1 MGTSKKLVLALLVSL
16 MMVLA
21 LGIGLVPS
29 RSVDT
34 AGAADQ
40 DGRIDMVDLLNQIL
54 GIQQVGEITLLSGLE
69 GAIVKTPS
77 DNAATPPIVVPVQAV
92 LAGGD
97 GTETVHFAAQTPD
110 QTPWTEPDLWVG
122 DDSQVSGP
130 VGSDV
135 GYAGLL
141 DIGAGFYESGLA
153 NIQKT
158 ILIYALINAS
168 QAKAEISLQYE
179 STNAREEAVG
189 LTLEQTDASV
199 DVDDNAIPDDL
210 FNEVGP
216 GELWVSTQ
224 SVDGNG
230 RTVVAVN
237 LDDTGLGE
245 KAVGTYSVQ
254 VGENIQVT
262 APNADALEAE
272 GLLESGESAMLV
284 VEVVDDLAALLD
296 RVDGVDSPLARQGW
310 ADDVNGIAP
319 GAALASFVEISLLY
333 TYNSGQNYAEIED
346 LTGTTL
352 SVGLSLS
359 NLNLA
364 GTNNVQLWSYP
375 TLVDD
380 LEGVIFLANDPNA
393 QGWRLLD
400 PDAVVV
406 DPVGGTLEAAIQT
419 LSVFAPY
426 DSGLAISDIV
436 PNRIPSNFAGSD
448 VTLVG
453 VFPVSAGLSVVQAA
467 AAYSVT
473 IGGQA
478 AGFRLGPAKQDFAV
492 TPYDGVNQNFMYVDA
507 PAIPAAGSVDVTV
520 TDLGNP
526 ANQITSQ
533 DLEVVDVFTVS
544 TETREQGS
552 VTATPGGVALSPLQ
566 SADLPADFPNPAG
579 KFFDGD
585 SVTATLALVGV
596 TLVNWEVNGV
606 PAGSNPSLNVT
617 VTQDTTITAVVE
629 PLVGTCTLTVLT
641 QGLGTVD
648 LNPPGGSY
656 PCGTDVTLTAVPQ
669 ADPEYHFVRW
679 EGDIGGADPEANP
692 IIVSVDADIT
702 VTAVFEEGPPP
713 TPIDLDVDPI
723 QGPSGVL
730 SEVWLF
736 GGVVARLS
744 GTGITAGTTVT
755 FSNSDDLGNTDTA
768 TATVFQRFA
777 GGPTEF
783 VVPVAPASWFAA
795 GQAAVMTDILVQNPG
810 GGTDTA
816 TDVLTFKQYDVAGD
830 GVPTTAFVIDPTVAN
845 AIGVWDGTTPDNIT
859 LELPA
864 LGTGAGNVV
873 YGIARTV
880 QIPDTKSTTQA
891 LGTSAFDALLAADEE
906 GDLIPDAYDFSMH
919 LYGPIEVTKSTP
931 PVGSPVFNNAS
942 GLVDFGRTVDVN
954 GNPVQTG
961 AALLTFPVTG
971 SGLTAGDVR
980 DGLIMWGVQLNY
992 DYAAEQTVP
1001 VVPQEFAYQS
1011 MLLNGE
1017 VSPALTDAT
1026 PDATVI
1032 NLVDQARLYSLNG
1045 FSLRQNAVFD
1055 DAVASGIR
1063 LDTASGT
1070 FTADNTDGGNALRL
1084 VSALGGLAWVD
1095 RVAFVG
1101 TTAKIGGVVT
1111 TFPDGSA
1118 DGTNEYELRL
1128 QSPPSSNGEAGI
1140 VDLVI
1145 YLKSAPTVEAARLS
1159 RVFEYKAAPQ
1169 FNLNLLLLLLG
1180 LLIAILGLAAGGD
1193 SGGGG
1198 GGPCFIATA
1207 AYGTPM
1213 AAEIDVLRDM
1223 RDQVFLNSA
1232 AGSAF
1237 VDTYYAFSPAIAQFV
1252 ADSPV
1257 LASIIRVALVPVV
1270 VISRFVLALPMLSA
1284 ALALMLSGWIVA
1296 RRVRR
1301 ATR

>member
-29 RSVDT
+29 CSVDT

-40 DGRIDMVDLLNQIL
+40 DGRIDMVDLLNQVL

-69 GAIVKTPS
+69 GITVKTPP
-77 DNAATPPIVVPVQAV
+77 DNAATPAIAVPVQAV

-97 GTETVHFAAQTPD
+97 GTETVHFAAQTPE

-130 VGSDV
+130 VDSDA
-135 GYAGLL
+135 GFAGLL

-153 NIQKT
+153 NIQKS
-158 ILIYALINAS
+158 ILIYALVNAS
-168 QAKAEISLQYE
+168 QAKAAVSLQYE
-179 STNAREEAVG
+179 STNAQEEAVA
-189 LTLEQTDASV
+189 LTFQQTETSADA
-199 DVDDNAIPDDL
+199 DDNAIPDDL
-210 FNEVGP
+210 FNEIGP
-216 GELWVSTQ
+216 GEIWVANKTIDTVGR
-224 SVDGNG
+224 SV
-230 RTVVAVN
+230 VIAN
-237 LDDTGLGE
+237 LDDTGLGT

-254 VGENIQVT
+254 VGSDIQIT

-272 GLLESGESAMLV
+272 GLLESGESALLV
-284 VEVVDDLAALLD
+284 VEVVNDLTALLD
-296 RVDGVDSPLARQGW
+296 RVDGVNSPLARQDW
-310 ADDVNGIAP
+310 ADAVNDIAP
-319 GAALASFVEISLLY
+319 GTALASYVEISLLY

-346 LTGTTL
+346 LSGTTL

-359 NLNLA
+359 NLDLA

-375 TLVDD
+375 TMVDD
-380 LEGVIFLANDPNA
+380 LEGVVYLANDPNA

-400 PDAVVV
+400 PDTVAV
-406 DPVGGTLEAAIQT
+406 DTAAGTLEAALQT

-426 DSGLAISDIV
+426 DSGLAISDVI
-436 PNRIPSNFAGSD
+436 PSRIPSNFAGSD

-453 VFPVSAGLSVVQAA
+453 VFPVSTGLSIAQAE
-467 AAYSVT
+467 AAYAVS

-478 AGFRLGPAKQDFAV
+478 AAFRLGPAKQDFAV
-492 TPYDGVNQNFMYVDA
+492 TPYDGVNQNSMYVDA
-507 PAIPAAGSVDVTV
+507 PALAAAAAVDVTV

-526 ANQITSQ
+526 ANQVSSTML
-533 DLEVVDVFTVS
+533 DVVDVYTVT

-552 VTATPGGVALSPLQ
+552 PTGTPGGIALSPGQ
-566 SADLPADFPNPAG
+566 STDLPGDYPDPAG

-585 SVTATLALVGV
+585 SVAASLNLVGV
-596 TLVNWEVNGV
+596 NLVSWEVNGV
-606 PAGSNPSLNVT
+606 PAGSDAVLNLT
-617 VTQDTTITAVVE
+617 VTADTTITAVVE
-629 PLVGTCTLTVLT
+629 PIVGTCTLTVLT
-641 QGLGTVD
+641 QGVGTVD
-648 LNPPGGSY
+648 LDPAGGSY
-656 PCGTDVTLTAVPQ
+656 PCGTDVTLTANPSL
-669 ADPEYHFVRW
+669 DPEYRFVRW
-679 EGDIGGADPEANP
+679 EGSIGEANP
-692 IIVSVDADIT
+692 EDNPIVVSVDSDIT
-702 VTAVFEEGPPP
+702 VTAVFELVPPSD
-713 TPIDLDVDPI
+713 IDLDADPI
-723 QGPSGVL
+723 LGPAGAL
-730 SEVWLF
+730 DEVWLF
-736 GGVVARLS
+736 GGVVAELS
-744 GTGITAGTTVT
+744 GTGITPGTTIT
-755 FSNSDDLGNTDTA
+755 FSNSDDPANTDTVVA
-768 TATVFQRFA
+768 TIFQRVA
-777 GGPTEF
+777 GGATEF
-783 VVPVAPASWFAA
+783 VVPAAPASWFAA
-795 GQAAVMTDILVQNPG
+795 GQTAVMTDILVENPEG
-810 GGTDTA
+810 GSDTA
-816 TDVLTFKQYDVAGD
+816 ADVLTFKQYDVAAD
-830 GVPTTAFVIDPTVAN
+830 GVLTTAFVIDPTVAN
-845 AIGVWDGTTPDNIT
+845 TVGVWDGATAANIT

-864 LGTGAGNVV
+864 LGAAAGNVV

-880 QIPDTKSTTQA
+880 QIADTKSTTEA
-891 LGTSAFDALLAADEE
+891 LGTSAFDALLAAEEE

-919 LYGPIEVTKSTP
+919 LYGPLEVAKSTP
-931 PVGSPVFNNAS
+931 PVGSPVYNNAS
-942 GLVDFGRTVDVN
+942 GLVDFDRTVDVN

-980 DGLIMWGVQLNY
+980 DGLIMWGVQLSY

-1011 MLLNGE
+1011 MLLNDE

-1026 PDATVI
+1026 ADAAVVD
-1032 NLVDQARLYSLNG
+1032 LVNQARLYSLNG

-1070 FTADNTDGGNALRL
+1070 YTASNTGGGNALRI

-1101 TTAKIGGVVT
+1101 SDAKLGGVVT

-1118 DGTNEYELRL
+1118 DGTTEYELSL
-1128 QSPPSSNGEAGI
+1128 QSPASSNDDAGV

-1145 YLKSAPTVEAARLS
+1145 YLKSAPTVEAARLE

-1169 FNLNLLLLLLG
+1169 FNWSLLLLLLG

-1213 AAEIDVLRDM
+1213 AGEIDVLRDM

-1232 AGSAF
+1232 AGSVF

-1270 VISRFVLALPMLSA
+1270 VVSRMVLALPMLSA
-1284 ALALMLSGWIVA
+1284 ALALMFGGWLVA
-1296 RRVRR
+1296 RRMRR